1 MPATPTE
8 LALRQARSF
17 LLEHGNCPPG
27 SINESITRSWQR
39 SVLAGLL
46 PTGRLPNTE
55 ESGGS
60 HLRHAIAFNREL
72 LAHSI
77 PVMEYLYEQVKNSHS
92 MVILADKRAT
102 LMHTI
107 GDLDFQSKADRVA
120 LSTGSSWNEQH
131 RGTNAI
137 GMALVEASCVEINGA
152 EHFLERNGFLTCAA
166 APIMAANGE
175 LIGLINISGDQ
186 RSRHPHTLGL
196 VSMAARMVEN
206 RLVLASCKRNII
218 LHLHAHPEG
227 IGSVAEGIVAISDD
241 DWIIGANRIG
251 LTMLHLNP
259 ADLSGTPLERCIDVS
274 LAELLT
280 RHKHR
285 PSLPTQ
291 VHLHNGVTLFVQ
303 VQVPESALT
312 FKQSSASRSIVPT
325 DALASV
331 DTGDTHWHIAADKAR
346 HIADKPI
353 SLLIHG
359 ESGVG
364 KTFFARALHNSSS
377 RRDGP
382 FVVVNCAAVSETLIE
397 TELFGCAPSTLSD
410 ARREGSIGKLREAHG
425 GTLYLNEIGNMPLP
439 MQTRLLHVLQE
450 GKVLPVGGGKPIDI
464 DFALVCGS
472 QRKLREDTDKGL
484 FLRDLYHR
492 INGLT
497 VNLPALRERTD
508 FQKITELLL
517 AEIMPGQDVYLAP
530 DLLAQLSQH
539 TWPGNVHQYTNVL
552 RTASAMLDPD
562 EKQINWKHLPDDLVE
577 ELTKIPHPVP
587 LETAPTAATS
597 QNLDELSRSAIKQA
611 LESCHGNISEAA
623 RRLGISRQT
632 LYRKL
637 NTV

>member
-1 MPATPTE
+1 MSATPTE

-27 SINESITRSWQR
+27 GINESIARSWQR
-39 SVLAGLL
+39 SVIAGLL
-46 PTGRLPNTE
+46 PTGRSANAE
-55 ESGGS
+55 EASGS
-60 HLRHAIAFNREL
+60 NLRHAIAFSREL

-107 GDLDFQSKADRVA
+107 GDLDFQNKADRVA

-206 RLVLASCKRNII
+206 RLILSSCKRNIL

-227 IGSVAEGIVAISDD
+227 IGTVAEGIIAISDD
-241 DWIIGANRIG
+241 EWIIGANRIG
-251 LTMLHLNP
+251 LAMLHLNP
-259 ADLSGTPLERCIDVS
+259 ADLSGTPLNRCIDVS
-274 LAELLT
+274 LAELLS

-285 PSLPTQ
+285 PGIPTQ
-291 VHLHNGVTLFVQ
+291 VHSHNGATFFVQ
-303 VQVPESALT
+303 VQVPEHSLT
-312 FKQSSASRSIVPT
+312 IKISCVSPANLPI

-331 DTGDTHWHIAADKAR
+331 DTGDTNWHIAADKAR

-364 KTFFARALHNSSS
+364 KAFFARALHNSSS
-377 RRDGP
+377 HRNGP
-382 FVVVNCAAVSETLIE
+382 FVVINCAAILENVIE
-397 TELFGCAPSTLSD
+397 TELFGCAPGAFSG
-410 ARREGSIGKLREAHG
+410 ARREGSIGKLREAKG
-425 GTLYLNEIGNMPLP
+425 GTLYLNEIGNLPLS
-439 MQTRLLHVLQE
+439 MQTRLLHVLKE
-450 GKVLPVGGGKPIDI
+450 RKVLPVGGGKPVEI

-472 QRKLREDTDKGL
+472 ERNLREDADKGL
-484 FLRDLYHR
+484 FLRDLYYR

-497 VNLPALRERTD
+497 VNLPALRERGD

-517 AEIMPGQDVYLAP
+517 LEIMPGRDIYLTP
-530 DLLAQLSQH
+530 DLMGQLSRH
-539 TWPGNVHQYTNVL
+539 PWPGNVHQYANVL
-552 RTASAMLDPD
+552 RAASAMLDPD
-562 EKQINWKHLPDDLVE
+562 ERQINWKHLPDDLVE
-577 ELTKIPHPVP
+577 DLTKIPEMVP
-587 LETAPTAATS
+587 AEIAPATP
-597 QNLDELSRSAIKQA
+597 QNLEELSRSAIKLA
-611 LESCHGNISEAA
+611 LESSHGNISEAA

-637 NTV
+637 NT

>member
-1 MPATPTE
+1 M
-8 LALRQARSF
+8 
-17 LLEHGNCPPG
+17 LEHGNCPPG
-27 SINESITRSWQR
+27 SIDERIVRSWQR

-46 PTGRLPNTE
+46 PTGRLANSE
-55 ESGGS
+55 SSGGS
-60 HLRHAIAFNREL
+60 NLRHAIAFNRDL

-107 GDLDFQSKADRVA
+107 GDLDFQNKADRVA

-137 GMALVEASCVEINGA
+137 GTALVEASCVEINGA

-175 LIGLINISGDQ
+175 LVGLINISGDQ
-186 RSRHPHTLGL
+186 RSKHPHTLGL

-206 RLVLASCKRNII
+206 RMIVASCKRNIM

-227 IGSVAEGIVAISDD
+227 IGSVAEGIIALSDD
-241 DWIIGANRIG
+241 EWIIGANRIG
-251 LTMLHLNP
+251 LAMLHLNP
-259 ADLSGTPLERCIDVS
+259 ADLSGTPLNRCIDVS
-274 LAELLT
+274 LAELLS

-285 PSLPTQ
+285 PGIPTQ
-291 VHLHNGVTLFVQ
+291 VHSHNGATLFVQ
-303 VQVPESALT
+303 VQVPESALN
-312 FKQSSASRSIVPT
+312 FKMSSASASASMPA

-331 DTGDTHWHIAADKAR
+331 DTGDTNWHNAADKAR

-353 SLLIHG
+353 SLLIYG
-359 ESGVG
+359 ESGAG
-364 KTFFARALHNSSS
+364 KAFFARALHNSSS
-377 RRDGP
+377 RRNGP
-382 FVVVNCAAVSETLIE
+382 FVVVNCAAVSENVIE
-397 TELFGCAPSTLSD
+397 AELFGCAPGVFSGT
-410 ARREGSIGKLREAHG
+410 RREGSIGKLREANG

-450 GKVLPVGGGKPIDI
+450 RKVLPVGGGQPVDL
-464 DFALVCGS
+464 DFALICGS
-472 QRKLREDTDKGL
+472 QRKLREDADKGI
-484 FLRDLYHR
+484 FLRDLYYR

-497 VNLPALRERTD
+497 VNLPALRERSD

-517 AEIMPGQDVYLAP
+517 AEIKPGHDVYLAP
-530 DLLAQLSQH
+530 GLLAQLSRH
-539 TWPGNVHQYTNVL
+539 PWPGNVHQYSNAL
-552 RTASAMLDPD
+552 RSACAMLGPD
-562 EKQINWKHLPDDLVE
+562 ETQINWEHLPDDLVE
-577 ELTKIPHPVP
+577 ELTTIPKIAQQDSPPP
-587 LETAPTAATS
+587 PPTA
-597 QNLDELSRSAIKQA
+597 QNLEELSRSAIKQA

-637 NTV
+637 NT

>member
-17 LLEHGNCPPG
+17 LLEHGNVPAG
-27 SINESITRSWQR
+27 SINESIARSWQR
-39 SVLAGLL
+39 SVIAGLL
-46 PTGRLPNTE
+46 PSGRLVNAE

-60 HLRHAIAFNREL
+60 NLRHALAFNREL

-107 GDLDFQSKADRVA
+107 GDLDFQNKADRVA
-120 LSTGSSWNEQH
+120 LSMGSSWNEQH

-137 GMALVEASCVEINGA
+137 GMALVEASCAEINGA

-206 RLVLASCKRNII
+206 RLIAASCKRNIL
-218 LHLHAHPEG
+218 LHLHVHPEG

-241 DWIIGANRIG
+241 EWIIGANRFG
-251 LTMLHLNP
+251 LAMLHLNP
-259 ADLSGTPLERCIDVS
+259 ADLSGTPLSRCIDVS
-274 LAELLT
+274 LVELLL

-285 PSLPTQ
+285 PGFPTQ
-291 VHLHNGVTLFVQ
+291 VHTHQGATLFVQ
-303 VQVPESALT
+303 VQPPENSLNVKRSSVSPVNVPA
-312 FKQSSASRSIVPT
+312 

-331 DTGDTHWHIAADKAR
+331 DTGDANWHAAADKAR

-353 SLLIHG
+353 SLLIQG
-359 ESGVG
+359 EHGVG
-364 KTFFARALHNSSS
+364 KAFFARALHNSSS
-377 RRDGP
+377 RRNGP
-382 FVVVNCAAVSETLIE
+382 FVVINCAAVSENVIE
-397 TELFGCAPSTLSD
+397 TELFGCAPGVFPG
-410 ARREGSIGKLREAHG
+410 ARGEGCIGKLREAHG
-425 GTLYLNEIGNMPLP
+425 GTLYLNEIGNMPLS

-450 GKVLPVGGGKPIDI
+450 QKVLPVGGGKPIDI

-472 QRKLREDTDKGL
+472 QRNLRDDTDKGR

-497 VNLPALRERTD
+497 VNLPTLRERSD

-517 AEIMPGQDVYLAP
+517 SEIMPGHDTYLAP
-530 DLLAQLSQH
+530 DLLEQLSRH
-539 TWPGNVHQYTNVL
+539 PWPGNVHQYANVL
-552 RTASAMLDPD
+552 RAASAMLDAD
-562 EKQINWKHLPDDLVE
+562 ESQINWKHLPEDLVE
-577 ELTKIPHPVP
+577 DLTKIPKAVP
-587 LETAPTAATS
+587 LEAAPTAP

-637 NTV
+637 NT

>member
-17 LLEHGNCPPG
+17 LLEHGNVPVG
-27 SINESITRSWQR
+27 SINESIARSWQR
-39 SVLAGLL
+39 SVIAGLL
-46 PTGRLPNTE
+46 PTGRLANAE
-55 ESGGS
+55 EASGS
-60 HLRHAIAFNREL
+60 NFRHAIAFSREL

-107 GDLDFQSKADRVA
+107 GDLDFQNKADRVA
-120 LSTGSSWNEQH
+120 LSTGSSWNELH

-206 RLVLASCKRNII
+206 RLILSSCKRNIL
-218 LHLHAHPEG
+218 LHLHAHSEG

-241 DWIIGANRIG
+241 EWIIGANRIG
-251 LTMLHLNP
+251 LAMLHLNP
-259 ADLSGTPLERCIDVS
+259 ADLSGTPLNRCIDVS
-274 LAELLT
+274 LAELLS

-285 PSLPTQ
+285 PGAPTQ
-291 VHLHNGVTLFVQ
+291 VHSHNGATFFVQ
-303 VQVPESALT
+303 VQVPENSLSLKMFSASSANVPADALT
-312 FKQSSASRSIVPT
+312 
-325 DALASV
+325 SV
-331 DTGDTHWHIAADKAR
+331 DTGDTNWHIAADKAR

-364 KTFFARALHNSSS
+364 KSFFARALHNSSS
-377 RRDGP
+377 RRNSP
-382 FVVVNCAAVSETLIE
+382 FVVVNCAAVSENVIE
-397 TELFGCAPSTLSD
+397 TELFGCAPGAFSG
-410 ARREGSIGKLREAHG
+410 ARREGCIGKLREVHG
-425 GTLYLNEIGNMPLP
+425 GTLYLNEIGNMPLS
-439 MQTRLLHVLQE
+439 MQARLLHVLQE
-450 GKVLPVGGGKPIDI
+450 RKVLPVGGGKPIDI

-472 QRKLREDTDKGL
+472 QRNLREETDKGS
-484 FLRDLYHR
+484 FLRDLYYR

-497 VNLPALRERTD
+497 VNLPALRERSD

-517 AEIMPGQDVYLAP
+517 SEIMPGHDIYLAP
-530 DLLAQLSQH
+530 DLLEQLGRY
-539 TWPGNVHQYTNVL
+539 TWPGNVHQYSNVL
-552 RTASAMLDPD
+552 RAASAMLDVD
-562 EKQINWKHLPDDLVE
+562 ESQINWKHLPEDLVE
-577 ELTKIPHPVP
+577 ELTKIPKIVP
-587 LETAPTAATS
+587 LEAVRAVP
-597 QNLDELSRSAIKQA
+597 QNLDDLSRTAIKQA
-611 LESCHGNISEAA
+611 MESCHGNISEAA

-637 NTV
+637 NT

>member
-8 LALRQARSF
+8 LALRQTRSF

-27 SINESITRSWQR
+27 SINERIARSWQR

-46 PTGRLPNTE
+46 PTGRLAHTE
-55 ESGGS
+55 ESSGS
-60 HLRHAIAFNREL
+60 NLRHALAFNHEL

-107 GDLDFQSKADRVA
+107 GDLDFQKKADRVA

-137 GMALVEASCVEINGA
+137 GTALVEASCAEINGA

-186 RSRHPHTLGL
+186 RSKHPHTLGL

-206 RLVLASCKRNII
+206 RMIVASCRRNIL

-227 IGSVAEGIVAISDD
+227 IDSVAEGIIALSDD
-241 DWIIGANRIG
+241 EWIIGANRIG
-251 LTMLHLNP
+251 LAMLHLNP
-259 ADLSGTPLERCIDVS
+259 ADLSGTPLNRCIDVS
-274 LAELLT
+274 LAELLS

-285 PSLPTQ
+285 PGIPTQ
-291 VHLHNGVTLFVQ
+291 VHSHNGARFFVQ
-303 VQVPESALT
+303 VQVPASSLT
-312 FKQSSASRSIVPT
+312 FKMSSASPAGLPM

-331 DTGDTHWHIAADKAR
+331 DTGDTNWHNAADKAR

-353 SLLIHG
+353 SLLIYG
-359 ESGVG
+359 ESGAG
-364 KTFFARALHNSSS
+364 KAFFARALHNSSS
-377 RRDGP
+377 RRNGP
-382 FVVVNCAAVSETLIE
+382 FVVVNCAAVSEQVIE
-397 TELFGCAPSTLSD
+397 TELFGCAPGGFSGV
-410 ARREGSIGKLREAHG
+410 RREGSIGKLREANG
-425 GTLYLNEIGNMPLP
+425 GTLYLNELGNMPLS
-439 MQTRLLHVLQE
+439 MQTRLLHALQE
-450 GKVLPVGGGKPIDI
+450 RKVLPAGGGKPVDI

-472 QRKLREDTDKGL
+472 QRNLREDTDKGL

-497 VNLPALRERTD
+497 VKLPALRERSD

-517 AEIMPGQDVYLAP
+517 AEIMPGQDIYLAP
-530 DLLAQLSQH
+530 NLLEQLSRH
-539 TWPGNVHQYTNVL
+539 PWPGNVHQYANVL
-552 RTASAMLDPD
+552 RAASAMLDPD
-562 EKQINWKHLPDDLVE
+562 EQQINWKHLPDDLVE
-577 ELTKIPHPVP
+577 ELTKTPQIAP
-587 LETAPTAATS
+587 LEIAPPAAP
-597 QNLDELSRSAIKQA
+597 QNLEELSRSAIKQA
-611 LESCHGNISEAA
+611 LESCYGNISEAA

-637 NTV
+637 NT

>member
-17 LLEHGNCPPG
+17 LLEHGNAPSG
-27 SINESITRSWQR
+27 SIDERLARSWQR

-46 PTGRLPNTE
+46 PTGRLANTE

-60 HLRHAIAFNREL
+60 SLRHALAFNREL

-77 PVMEYLYEQVKNSHS
+77 PVMEYLYEQVRNSHS

-107 GDLDFQSKADRVA
+107 GDLDFQNKADRVA
-120 LSTGSSWNEQH
+120 LSTGSSWNEKH

-137 GMALVEASCVEINGA
+137 GTALVEASCVEINGA

-175 LIGLINISGDQ
+175 MIGLINISGDQ
-186 RSRHPHTLGL
+186 RSKHPHTLGL

-206 RLVLASCKRNII
+206 RLILDSCKRNIL

-227 IGSVAEGIVAISDD
+227 IGSVAEGIIAISDD

-251 LTMLHLNP
+251 LALLHLNP
-259 ADLSGTPLERCIDVS
+259 ADLSGTPLSRCIDVS

-285 PSLPTQ
+285 PGVPTQ
-291 VHLHNGVTLFVQ
+291 VHTHNGASLFVQ
-303 VQVPESALT
+303 VQVPEKSLT
-312 FKQSSASRSIVPT
+312 VKLSSTCPANLPT
-325 DALASV
+325 DALARV
-331 DTGDTHWHIAADKAR
+331 DTGDANWHTAADKAR

-353 SLLIHG
+353 SLLIYG
-359 ESGVG
+359 ESGAG
-364 KTFFARALHNSSS
+364 KAFFARALHNSSS
-377 RRDGP
+377 RRNGP
-382 FVVVNCAAVSETLIE
+382 FVVINCAAVSEAVIE
-397 TELFGCAPSTLSD
+397 TELFGCAPGTYSGTQ
-410 ARREGSIGKLREAHG
+410 REGSIGKLREASG
-425 GTLYLNEIGNMPLP
+425 GTLYLNEIGNMPLS

-450 GKVLPVGGGKPIDI
+450 RKVLPVGGGKPVDI

-472 QRKLREDTDKGL
+472 ERKLREDTEKGL
-484 FLRDLYHR
+484 FLRDLYFR

-497 VNLPALRERTD
+497 VNLPALRERSD

-517 AEIMPGQDVYLAP
+517 AEIMPGHDIYLAP
-530 DLLAQLSQH
+530 DLLEQLGRHS
-539 TWPGNVHQYTNVL
+539 WPGNVHQYANVL
-552 RTASAMLDPD
+552 RAASAMLDPG
-562 EKQINWKHLPDDLVE
+562 EQQINWKHLPEDLVE
-577 ELTKIPHPVP
+577 ELVKTPQSVP
-587 LETAPTAATS
+587 LEMAPSPAAS

-637 NTV
+637 NT